1 MYVQDYV
8 VTQSDIDTGSI
19 TNQATASG
27 TGVNGLVTDVSGAT
41 VSDDIPT
48 VTIIPEACL
57 DAIAITKSGVFND
70 VDTNGCS
77 TASVDTVTYTF
88 TVTNGGNTPLTSVT
102 VTDPLLGG
110 LLTATPTGDTNNNTI
125 LDITETWVYVQD
137 YVVTQSDID
146 TGSITNQAT
155 ASGTGVNGLVTDL
168 SGATVSDDIPTV
180 TIVPEACLDAIAIT
194 KTGLFNDV
202 DTSGCS
208 TASVDTVTYTFT
220 VTNGGN
226 TSLTSVTVTDPLLG
240 GLLTATPT
248 GDTNTNGIL
257 EVTET
262 WVYVQDYV
270 VTQSDIDTGS
280 ITNQA
285 TASGTGAEGLVTDL
299 SGATVSDDIPTVTI
313 IPESCLDAIAITKS
327 GAFNDIDTSGC
338 TSLGV
343 DTVTYTFTVTNQ
355 GNTPLTS
362 VTVTDPLLG
371 GLLTATPTGDT
382 NNNTILDITETWVY
396 VQDYVITQSDI
407 DTGSITNQATAS
419 GTGVNGLVT
428 DLSGA
433 TVSDDI
439 PTVTIIPESCLDAI
453 AITKTGLFN
462 DVDTSG
468 CTSLGVDTVTYT
480 FTVTNQG
487 NTSLTSVTV
496 TDPLLGGLLT
506 ALPSGDANNDGI
518 LEVTETWVYV
528 QDYVVTQSDIDTG
541 SITNQATASGTGVNG
556 LVTDLSGATVS
567 DDIPTVTIIPES
579 CLDAIAITKTGLFND
594 VDTSGCTSL
603 GVDTVTYTF
612 TVTNGGNTPLTS
624 VNVTDPLLGG
634 LLTATPTGDINSNGI
649 LEVTETW
656 VYVQDYVVT
665 QSDIDTGS
673 ITNQATASGTG
684 VNGLVTDLSGAT
696 VSDDIPTVTIVPE
709 ACLDAIAITKAGLFN
724 DIDTSGCTSLGV
736 DTVTYT
742 FTVTNG
748 GNTSLTSVTVTDPL
762 LGGLLTATPTG
773 DINSNG
779 ILEVTETW
787 VYVQDYVVTQSD
799 IDAGSITNQAT
810 ASGTGAEA
818 IVTDLSGA
826 TVSDDIPTVTIVPE
840 ACLDAIAI
848 TKTGVFNDIDTSGC
862 TSLGVDT
869 VTYTFTVTNGGNTPL
884 TSVTVTDPLLGG
896 LLTATVSGDTNNN
909 TILEVTETWVYVQ
922 DYVVTQSD
930 IDTGSITNQA
940 TASGTGAEAI
950 VTDLSGVTISDDIP
964 TVTILLLDC
973 NEIIANNDFAGP
985 IAGVNI
991 EVENVLNVFNND
1003 TLNGILVEP
1012 AEVILSI
1019 VFPEPNGYLEL
1030 NADGSVDLAANT
1042 PEGTYQITYQICET
1056 ALPIN
1061 CDTAIITVVVEAPL
1075 ISVTATPQCVDDVPY
1090 LNYEIILENFTL
1102 NPDEVTIDWKDVNNT
1117 IVQTDLDIATSSINA
1132 DGKEVLEGQLLW
1144 PGVVL
1149 DVNGNIID
1157 WPGWIFL
1164 DGQWIEGADGFEGLR
1179 PSAVI
1184 TVSVNP
1190 SQTLVV
1196 DYPPATP
1203 FCVSRPP
1210 GIALIKETNFTDVDS
1225 DNNCTVMTGDVINYT
1240 FTVSNIGSGDLTNVM
1255 VSDLGLN
1262 VSGGPITLAEG
1273 ATDSTTFTAQYVITQ
1288 EDINAGL
1295 FSNQATV
1302 VGTPIAGADVT
1313 DLSDND
1319 SFTEDD
1325 PTITTFCQED
1335 AIAITKT
1342 GVFNDVDTSGC
1353 STASVDT
1360 VTYTFTVTN
1369 GGNTSLT
1376 SVTVT
1381 DPLLGGLLT
1390 ATPTGD
1396 INSNGILEVTE
1407 TWVYVQDYVVTQS
1420 DIDTGSITNQA
1431 TASGTGAE
1439 GVVTDLSGASISD
1452 DIPTVTIVPEACLDA
1467 IAITKAG
1474 LFNDIDTSGCTSLGV
1489 DTVTYTFT
1497 VTNQGNTSL
1506 TSVTVT
1512 DPLLGGLLTATPTG
1526 DANGDTILDIT
1537 ETWVYVQDYVVT
1549 QSDIDTGSITNQATA
1564 SGTGAEGVVTDL
1576 SGATVSDD
1584 TPTVTIVPE
1593 ACFDAIA
1600 ITKTGLFNDIDT
1612 SGCTSLG
1619 VDTVTYT
1626 FTVTNQGNTSL
1637 TSVTVTD
1644 PLLGGLL
1651 TALPTG
1657 DTNTNG
1663 ILEVTET
1670 WVYVQDYVVTQSDID
1685 TGSITN
1691 QATASGT
1698 GVNGLVTD
1706 LSGATV
1712 SDDIP
1717 TVTIVPASC
1726 FDAIAIT
1733 KTGVFNDGD
1742 ANGCTSLGVD
1752 TVTYTFTV
1760 TNQGNTS
1767 LTSVTV
1773 TDPLLGGLLTAV
1785 PTGDANTNGI
1795 LEVTETWV
1803 YVQDYVVTQSD
1814 IDTGSI
1820 TNQATASGTGVN
1832 GLVTDLSGSTV
1843 SDDISTVTIIPEA
1856 CLDAIAIT
1864 KTGVFNDIDTSGC
1877 STASV
1882 DTVTYT
1888 FTVTN
1893 QGNTSL
1899 ASVTVTDPLLGG
1911 LLTATV
1917 SGDANGDTILDITE
1931 TWVYVQDYVVTQ
1943 SDIDT
1948 GSITNQATAS
1958 GTGVNGLVTDVSGA
1972 TVSDDIPTVTI
1983 IPEACLDA
1991 IAITKAGVF
2000 NDIDTNGCTTAFVD
2014 TVTYTFTVTNGGNTP
2029 LTSVTVTD
2037 PLLGGLLT
2045 ALPSGDANN
2054 NTILEVTE
2062 TWVYVQDYVVT
2073 QSDIDTGSITNQATA
2088 SGTGAEGV
2096 VTDLSGATVSDDTP
2110 TVTIVPEACFDAIA
2124 ITKTGLFN
2132 DIDTSGCTSLGVDTV
2147 TYTFTVTNQGN
2158 TSLTSVTVTDP
2169 LLGGLLTALPTGDT
2183 NTNGILEVT
2192 ETWVYVQD
2200 YVVTQSDIDT
2210 GSITNQATAS
2220 GTGVNGLVTDLSG
2233 ATISDDIP
2241 TVTQLCQNPKI
2252 ALVMTSEILFA
2263 PPLVESPC
2271 GDVGTEM
2278 SIAYTYII
2286 SNEGNVV
2293 VTDVVLDHPLVGGV
2307 VVGPISGDVNGNNIL
2322 DVPEI
2327 WTYTAMYT
2335 ITQVDFDLGF
2345 ISSQATVVG
2354 NAAGTIVNDIS
2365 DDNTPLEDDPTII
2378 VFDGCISL
2386 IKTASYNPF
2395 DSQGNCVSEPGQE
2408 IDYVFSV
2415 KNTGSIPLTDVLVT
2429 DPLLTVVGGPITLA
2443 AGQEDTTTFTGVY
2456 VITQADI
2463 IAGVFENQAE
2473 VTGTKPLGGT
2483 VTDLSDDDIYTQD
2496 DPTITTLCQDDAIAI
2511 TKTGVFNDV
2520 DTSGCSTASVDTVTY
2535 TFTVTNQ
2542 GNTSLTSV
2550 TVTDPLLGGLLTAA
2564 VSGDTNTNGILEV
2577 TETWVYVQDYVV
2589 TQSDIDTGSI
2599 TNQATASGTGA
2610 NGLVTDL
2617 SGATISDD
2625 IPTVTIVPEAC
2636 FDAIAITKAG
2646 LFNDIDTSGCST
2658 SLGVDTV
2665 TYTFT
2670 VTNQGN
2676 TPLTSVTVTD
2686 PLLGGLL
2693 TATPTG
2699 DANGI
2704 PFLDI
2709 TETWVYVQDY
2719 VVTQSD
2725 IDTGSITNQATA
2737 SGTGVNGLVTDLSGA
2752 TVSDD
2757 TPTVTIVPEAC
2768 FDAIA
2773 ITKAGVF
2780 NDIDTS
2786 GCTSLGV
2793 DTVTYTFTVTNQ
2805 GNTPLTSVTVT
2816 DPLLG
2821 GLLTATP
2828 TGDTNI
2834 QPILE
2839 VTETWVYV
2847 QDYVVTQSDIDT
2859 GSITNQATASGTGVN
2874 GLVTDLSGATVS
2886 DDIPTVTIVPE
2897 ACLDAIAI
2905 TKTGVFNDIDTS
2917 GCSTASVDT
2926 VTYTFTVTN
2935 QG

>member
-1 MYVQDYV
+1 MLPRPGAYSGVYSITQADIDAGLVLNTATVQGEDFNSTVVTDISGATITDDNQTETTLCQDQAIGLVKTGVFVDTNSDLCANVSETIDYEFTITNQGNVSLSSILLTDPLVTNAVYTSGDDGDGILQVGETWICNGSYAITQQDIDAGEVVNSASVSGTSPTAVVVSDISGDTVTNDTPTVTDLCQAASIALVKVGTYDDGDCTAAVGDVITYAFSVSNTGNVTLSNVIVDDPLVTMLGGPIVSLAPGAIDTTTYTASYTITQQDIDAGVFSNQATATAAPPTGVDVTDLSGTSTTNDTPTDTPICQSASVALVKVGTYDDGDCTAAVGDVITYAFSVSNTGNVTLSNVIVEDPLVTMLGGPIASLAPGAIDTTSYTASYTITQQDIDAGVFSNQATVTAAPPTGVDVTDLSGTSVDNDTPTDTPICQAASVALVKVGTYDDGDCTAAVGDVITYAFSVSNTGNVTLTNVIVEDPLVTMLGGPIVSLAPGAIDTTTYTASYTITQQDIDAGVFSNQATVTAAPPTGVDVTDLSGTSVDNDTPTDTPICQDPAIALVKQANVILDPTDNCYNVSVGGFIDYTFTVTNQGNVSLSTITLSDALVTTAYVSGDDGDGVLQVSETWIYSGSYAVTQSDIDTGMVTNTATVSGTSPLAVTVTDISGDTITNDVPTITQLCLDSGIAIIKIANYDCTDADGNPISMPGDEILYTFSVKNTGGVTLTNILVTDPLVTVNGGPITLAPGEEDTTTFTAVYIITQNDIDTGFVENQARVEVCNEDNVSDGNCDGQVDYIKLKYLGATQNATIKVIEHDGQTVFERVVQPGEEFEFFGQDPPQQHFGPKIHIYINNTYTQLIHTSCSVAIGIGSVFGDFVVIDGTSRIGGPFIPVVLEVCDIEDLSDDGSYLQDDPTVTDLCQGPSIALVKEGSYNGFDSNGNCIAAVGDIINYTFTVTNTGNVTLTNVIVEDPLVTISGVAIATLAPGAIDTTSYTASYVITQQDIDAGLFTNQATATGTAPDTTIVTDLSGTTISNNTPTVTDICQNDAIAITKAGVFNDVDVNGCSSLGVDTVTYTFTVTNQGNTSLTSVTVTDPLLGGLLTATPTGDTNNNTILDITETWVYVQDYVITQSDIDTGSITNQATASGTGAEGVVTDLSGATVSDDIPTVTIVPASCFDAIAITKTGVFNDVDANGCTSLGVDTVTYTFTVTNQGNTSLTSVTVTDPLLGGLLTALPSGDANTNGILEVTETWVYVQDYV

-41 VSDDIPT
+41 ISDDIPT
-48 VTIIPEACL
+48 VTIVPEACL
-57 DAIAITKSGVFND
+57 DAIAITKAGVFND
-70 VDTNGCS
+70 VDTNGCT
-77 TASVDTVTYTF
+77 TALVDTVTYTF

-137 YVVTQSDID
+137 YVITQSDID

-155 ASGTGVNGLVTDL
+155 ASGTGAEGLVTDL

-180 TIVPEACLDAIAIT
+180 TIIPESCLDAIAIT

-202 DTSGCS
+202 DTSGCTS
-208 TASVDTVTYTFT
+208 LGVDTVTYTFT

-226 TSLTSVTVTDPLLG
+226 TPLTSVNVTDPLLG

-248 GDTNTNGIL
+248 GDINSNGIL

-1651 TALPTG
+1651 TAT
-1657 DTNTNG
+1657 TNWRYN
-1663 ILEVTET
+1663 
-1670 WVYVQDYVVTQSDID
+1670 
-1685 TGSITN
+1685 
-1691 QATASGT
+1691 
-1698 GVNGLVTD
+1698 
-1706 LSGATV
+1706 
-1712 SDDIP
+1712 IP
-1717 TVTIVPASC
+1717 M
-1726 FDAIAIT
+1726 
-1733 KTGVFNDGD
+1733 VF
-1742 ANGCTSLGVD
+1742 
-1752 TVTYTFTV
+1752 
-1760 TNQGNTS
+1760 
-1767 LTSVTV
+1767 
-1773 TDPLLGGLLTAV
+1773 
-1785 PTGDANTNGI
+1785 
-1795 LEVTETWV
+1795 
-1803 YVQDYVVTQSD
+1803 
-1814 IDTGSI
+1814 
-1820 TNQATASGTGVN
+1820 
-1832 GLVTDLSGSTV
+1832 
-1843 SDDISTVTIIPEA
+1843 
-1856 CLDAIAIT
+1856 
-1864 KTGVFNDIDTSGC
+1864 
-1877 STASV
+1877 
-1882 DTVTYT
+1882 
-1888 FTVTN
+1888 
-1893 QGNTSL
+1893 
-1899 ASVTVTDPLLGG
+1899 
-1911 LLTATV
+1911 
-1917 SGDANGDTILDITE
+1917 
-1931 TWVYVQDYVVTQ
+1931 
-1943 SDIDT
+1943 
-1948 GSITNQATAS
+1948 
-1958 GTGVNGLVTDVSGA
+1958 
-1972 TVSDDIPTVTI
+1972 
-1983 IPEACLDA
+1983 
-1991 IAITKAGVF
+1991 
-2000 NDIDTNGCTTAFVD
+2000 
-2014 TVTYTFTVTNGGNTP
+2014 
-2029 LTSVTVTD
+2029 
-2037 PLLGGLLT
+2037 
-2045 ALPSGDANN
+2045 
-2054 NTILEVTE
+2054 
-2062 TWVYVQDYVVT
+2062 
-2073 QSDIDTGSITNQATA
+2073 
-2088 SGTGAEGV
+2088 
-2096 VTDLSGATVSDDTP
+2096 
-2110 TVTIVPEACFDAIA
+2110 
-2124 ITKTGLFN
+2124 
-2132 DIDTSGCTSLGVDTV
+2132 
-2147 TYTFTVTNQGN
+2147 
-2158 TSLTSVTVTDP
+2158 
-2169 LLGGLLTALPTGDT
+2169 
-2183 NTNGILEVT
+2183 
-2192 ETWVYVQD
+2192 
-2200 YVVTQSDIDT
+2200 
-2210 GSITNQATAS
+2210 
-2220 GTGVNGLVTDLSG
+2220 
-2233 ATISDDIP
+2233 
-2241 TVTQLCQNPKI
+2241 
-2252 ALVMTSEILFA
+2252 
-2263 PPLVESPC
+2263 
-2271 GDVGTEM
+2271 
-2278 SIAYTYII
+2278 
-2286 SNEGNVV
+2286 
-2293 VTDVVLDHPLVGGV
+2293 
-2307 VVGPISGDVNGNNIL
+2307 
-2322 DVPEI
+2322 
-2327 WTYTAMYT
+2327 
-2335 ITQVDFDLGF
+2335 
-2345 ISSQATVVG
+2345 
-2354 NAAGTIVNDIS
+2354 
-2365 DDNTPLEDDPTII
+2365 
-2378 VFDGCISL
+2378 
-2386 IKTASYNPF
+2386 
-2395 DSQGNCVSEPGQE
+2395 
-2408 IDYVFSV
+2408 
-2415 KNTGSIPLTDVLVT
+2415 
-2429 DPLLTVVGGPITLA
+2429 
-2443 AGQEDTTTFTGVY
+2443 
-2456 VITQADI
+2456 
-2463 IAGVFENQAE
+2463 
-2473 VTGTKPLGGT
+2473 
-2483 VTDLSDDDIYTQD
+2483 
-2496 DPTITTLCQDDAIAI
+2496 
-2511 TKTGVFNDV
+2511 
-2520 DTSGCSTASVDTVTY
+2520 
-2535 TFTVTNQ
+2535 
-2542 GNTSLTSV
+2542 
-2550 TVTDPLLGGLLTAA
+2550 
-2564 VSGDTNTNGILEV
+2564 
-2577 TETWVYVQDYVV
+2577 
-2589 TQSDIDTGSI
+2589 
-2599 TNQATASGTGA
+2599 
-2610 NGLVTDL
+2610 
-2617 SGATISDD
+2617 
-2625 IPTVTIVPEAC
+2625 
-2636 FDAIAITKAG
+2636 
-2646 LFNDIDTSGCST
+2646 
-2658 SLGVDTV
+2658 
-2665 TYTFT
+2665 
-2670 VTNQGN
+2670 
-2676 TPLTSVTVTD
+2676 
-2686 PLLGGLL
+2686 
-2693 TATPTG
+2693 
-2699 DANGI
+2699 
-2704 PFLDI
+2704 
-2709 TETWVYVQDY
+2709 
-2719 VVTQSD
+2719 
-2725 IDTGSITNQATA
+2725 
-2737 SGTGVNGLVTDLSGA
+2737 
-2752 TVSDD
+2752 
-2757 TPTVTIVPEAC
+2757 
-2768 FDAIA
+2768 
-2773 ITKAGVF
+2773 
-2780 NDIDTS
+2780 
-2786 GCTSLGV
+2786 
-2793 DTVTYTFTVTNQ
+2793 
-2805 GNTPLTSVTVT
+2805 
-2816 DPLLG
+2816 
-2821 GLLTATP
+2821 
-2828 TGDTNI
+2828 
-2834 QPILE
+2834 
-2839 VTETWVYV
+2839 
-2847 QDYVVTQSDIDT
+2847 
-2859 GSITNQATASGTGVN
+2859 
-2874 GLVTDLSGATVS
+2874 
-2886 DDIPTVTIVPE
+2886 
-2897 ACLDAIAI
+2897 
-2905 TKTGVFNDIDTS
+2905 
-2917 GCSTASVDT
+2917 
-2926 VTYTFTVTN
+2926 
-2935 QG
+2935 